1 MAGHRHDAMEY
12 QMQPAAAAA
21 AQPDLT
27 GPSAARLASL
37 GGDGP
42 APAADTALA
51 GWLAARAGALLLDLR
66 DELGFGDPGALRDAG
81 DRRSHELLMAE
92 LARYRPGDAVLSEE
106 GVRDAPERLDADR
119 VWIIDP
125 LDGTRE
131 YGEPGRTDWAV
142 HVALWG
148 ADATTDA
155 KLTAGAVAL
164 PAQGRV
170 LLSEPAPAYP
180 TRAADGR
187 LRLVASRSR
196 APEFIKLIADR
207 LDAEVVPMGSAGA
220 KISAVVTGDVDI
232 YVHAGGQYEWDS
244 AAPVAVAQ
252 AAGLFTSRVDG
263 TPLTYNHANPWL
275 PDLVVCRVEVA
286 DRLLPLLEGLA

>member
-1 MAGHRHDAMEY
+1 MEPD
-12 QMQPAAAAA
+12 MHSAAAAA
-21 AQPDLT
+21 ADT
-27 GPSAARLASL
+27 DATNPSAARLAAL
-37 GGDGP
+37 GADGP
-42 APAADTALA
+42 APDADADFARWLA
-51 GWLAARAGALLLDLR
+51 GRAGALLLDLR
-66 DELGFGDPGALRDAG
+66 DELGFVDVTRLKDEG
-81 DRRSHELLMAE
+81 DRRSHELLMSE
-92 LARYRPGDAVLSEE
+92 LATHRPGDAVLSEE
-106 GVRDAPERLDADR
+106 GVRDAPERLAADR

-131 YGEPGRTDWAV
+131 YGEQGRSDWAV
-142 HVALWG
+142 HVALWS
-148 ADATTDA
+148 AAATTDS
-155 KLTAGAVAL
+155 KLIAGAVAL
-164 PAQGRV
+164 PAMGKV
-170 LLSEPAPAYP
+170 LVSDPAPAYP
-180 TRAADGR
+180 RRIGDGR
-187 LRLVASRSR
+187 LRLVVSRSR
-196 APEFIKLIADR
+196 APEFLKAIAEQ
-207 LDAEVVPMGSAGA
+207 LDAEWVPLGSAGA